1 MSLIE
6 FWENSREATM
16 SKTIQQIVAMAGDGD
31 IKDNSPCAV
40 ELRSFFQRVARKYL
54 QTYAQSCLDTS
65 FPNSG
70 FVLQD
75 IVNEVGRRLGFDVTH
90 GVYRGQKN
98 FNNYDGFWTIDGW
111 SFIVEVKTTDTY
123 SISLDK
129 IAEYLAAAESDGDGG
144 CISVLIVVGRNDTAT
159 LEDQL
164 RGSRHNWDMRI
175 IGVDALFKALELR
188 ESSENPDLSSRLV
201 EILKPQEFT
210 RVDQILPMAF
220 DFATDREDALEAVPI
235 NEDVEVEGGGEPV
248 DTENSSARVVVSDRN
263 SIEALKVLIAEKLA
277 QEFGVTLTRN
287 QSSFEN
293 RAGGYRFSVATSKY
307 DEEKKQ
313 YRFNYYPRQSD
324 FLNAVDHGYFV
335 LGHLDTGKA
344 FAIPIKKMDEM
355 AQHMYLVKPKDEES
369 RRFHPVNTKSDK
381 GRDILITRNGSPDFD
396 ITEYQI

>member
-6 FWENSREATM
+6 FWENSRDATM

-129 IAEYLAAAESDGDGG
+129 IAKYLAAAESDGDGG

-188 ESSENPDLSSRLV
+188 ESSENPELSSRLV

-210 RVDQILPMAF
+210 RVDQILTMAF

-235 NEDVEVEGGGEPV
+235 NEDVAVEGDGVPV
-248 DTENSSARVVVSDRN
+248 DAENSSARVVVSDRN

-277 QEFGVTLTRN
+277 QKFDVTLTRN
-287 QSSFEN
+287 KSSFEN
-293 RAGGYRFSVATSKY
+293 RASGYRFAVAVSKY
-307 DEEKKQ
+307 YENTDR
-313 YRFNYYPRQSD
+313 YWFAYHPRQSE
-324 FLNAVDHGYFV
+324 FLNAVERGYFV
-335 LGHLDTGKA
+335 LGHLDTAKA
-344 FAIPIKKMDEM
+344 FVIPIKKMDEM
-355 AQHMYLVKPKDEES
+355 AQHMNMTTPNGEES
-369 RRFHPVNTKSDK
+369 KRYHHVQTRLHE
-381 GRDILITRNGSPDFD
+381 GRDILITRAGSPDFD
-396 ITEYQI
+396 ITEYKI

>member
-1 MSLIE
+1 MVRKAEFMSLIE
-6 FWENSREATM
+6 FWENSRDATM

-129 IAEYLAAAESDGDGG
+129 IAKYLAAAESDGDGG

-188 ESSENPDLSSRLV
+188 ESSENPDLSSRWL
-201 EILKPQEFT
+201 
-210 RVDQILPMAF
+210 R
-220 DFATDREDALEAVPI
+220 
-235 NEDVEVEGGGEPV
+235 
-248 DTENSSARVVVSDRN
+248 
-263 SIEALKVLIAEKLA
+263 
-277 QEFGVTLTRN
+277 
-287 QSSFEN
+287 
-293 RAGGYRFSVATSKY
+293 Y
-307 DEEKKQ
+307 
-313 YRFNYYPRQSD
+313 
-324 FLNAVDHGYFV
+324 
-335 LGHLDTGKA
+335 
-344 FAIPIKKMDEM
+344 
-355 AQHMYLVKPKDEES
+355 
-369 RRFHPVNTKSDK
+369 
-381 GRDILITRNGSPDFD
+381 
-396 ITEYQI
+396 